1 MIVLHTY
8 NVLFV
13 PCFFLSFVFFLF
25 VIVLLTF
32 IFLDMCFLFLLKFV
46 DVYLEQQKT
55 KNEIRSKNEKDT
67 INNKKQET
75 GNKKHIVE

>member
-1 MIVLHTY
+1 MIVLHIY

-13 PCFFLSFVFFLF
+13 SCFFLSFVFFLF

-55 KNEIRSKNEKDT
+55 KNEIRSKNEKDK
-67 INNKKQET
+67 IQ
-75 GNKKHIVE
+75 